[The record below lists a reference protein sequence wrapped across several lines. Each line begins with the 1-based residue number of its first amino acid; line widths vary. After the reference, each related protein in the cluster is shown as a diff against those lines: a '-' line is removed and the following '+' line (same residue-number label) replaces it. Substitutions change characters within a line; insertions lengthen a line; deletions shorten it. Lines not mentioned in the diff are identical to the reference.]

1 VPETPEE
8 LYARAAGALRMPP
21 VHEWDTFPF
30 EGDLRVRELVPPEPA
45 EPPRAG
51 EGGIGC
57 FRCAAADDRFLWTD
71 ENWRLASLPEPSG
84 LPVIVLLEP
93 RVHVDFPDLP
103 DELARELGPLLLRV
117 ERAVRSVG
125 EIGRVHIGRW
135 GDGSEHAHVWFMARP
150 ARLPQ
155 LRTSFVAIW
164 DDVLPPLPT
173 QLWRDN
179 LAAVARA
186 MAADGGTARAA

>member
-8 LYARAAGALRMPP
+8 LYARAAGSLRMPP
-21 VHEWDTFPF
+21 LDEWDTFPF
-30 EGDLRVRELVPPEPA
+30 EGDMRVRPLLPAEPA
-45 EPPRAG
+45 EPPRMG
-51 EGGIGC
+51 EGGVDC
-57 FRCAAADDRFLWTD
+57 FRCVAADDEYLWTD
-71 ENWRLASLPEPSG
+71 ENWRLASLREPSG

-93 RVHVDFPDLP
+93 RIHVDFPELP

-135 GDGSEHAHVWFMARP
+135 GDGSEHAHFWFLARP

-155 LRTSFVAIW
+155 LRTSFAAIW

-173 QLWRDN
+173 ELWRAN

-186 MAADGGTARAA
+186 MAADGGTAHAA